1 MRRQGIVGLALAALV
16 MAGAAYAQSG
26 TLSAQDYAEIQ
37 QLYARYN
44 HAIDSGDAEAYAGT
58 FTPDGVFL
66 NNTGREALMNFARG
80 YAKNGGTNRRH
91 WNTNLVVTPT
101 PEGANGSVYLFILD
115 VTTNPPSIGTTL
127 KYEDVLVKT
136 AQGWRF
142 KKRITKPDVAPTSA
156 AAKPQQ

>member
-1 MRRQGIVGLALAALV
+1 MRRQRIVGLALAAV
-16 MAGAAYAQSG
+16 AMAGPVYAQGG
-26 TLSAQDYAEIQ
+26 TLSAQDFADIQ

-66 NNTGREALMNFARG
+66 NNTGREALMNFART
-80 YAKNGGTNRRH
+80 YAKNGGLNRRH

-101 PEGANGSVYLFILD
+101 PDGANGSVYLFLLD
-115 VTTNPPSIGTTL
+115 VTTKPPSVGTTL
-127 KYEDVLVKT
+127 KYEDTLVKT

-142 KKRITKPDVAPTSA
+142 KKRITKPDVPPASA
-156 AAKPQQ
+156 SAKPQ